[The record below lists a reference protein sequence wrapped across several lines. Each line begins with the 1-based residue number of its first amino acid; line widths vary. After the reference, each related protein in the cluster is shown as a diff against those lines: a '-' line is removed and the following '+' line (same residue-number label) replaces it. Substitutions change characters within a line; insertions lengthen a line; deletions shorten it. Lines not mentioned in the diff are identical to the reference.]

1 MLYKLYSQGSVRSLD
16 DPVTNYQFDFSVKN
30 PFNNAPITL
39 RWVLKLYSFLH
50 ITFRSKKPTR
60 NLSKALKVSKV
71 ILLIEQFSYDL
82 EKCSFRKCSSFVLS
96 ANGWKDPNLASWPL
110 CFPAKENCNIEK
122 ALFDWPIVLQYEV
135 KAKYRLNSRKVL
147 GMKFFFTRAF
157 VQPAKSY
164 PRLYPFNKPIKSL
177 YFRSFVVSFFF
188 ARFHFKD
195 MRKSLYRSDFTDSLH
210 RIVQVYQGRRH
221 VFQIQRIIS
230 VLILKIRWYKD
241 WRIQLY

>member
-1 MLYKLYSQGSVRSLD
+1 MTLKNVVSGNVHHLFCQPMDEKIQTWPLASLFSRQRKLWYWEGIVRLANRIAVWSQSEV
-16 DPVTNYQFDFSVKN
+16 SVK
-30 PFNNAPITL
+30 FQ
-39 RWVLKLYSFLH
+39 KG
-50 ITFRSKKPTR
+50 FRH
-60 NLSKALKVSKV
+60 
-71 ILLIEQFSYDL
+71 
-82 EKCSFRKCSSFVLS
+82 
-96 ANGWKDPNLASWPL
+96 
-110 CFPAKENCNIEK
+110 
-122 ALFDWPIVLQYEV
+122 EV
-135 KAKYRLNSRKVL
+135 
-147 GMKFFFTRAF
+147 FFTRAF

-188 ARFHFKD
+188 ARFPFKD

>member
-50 ITFRSKKPTR
+50 ITFRSNKPKR

-71 ILLIEQFSYDL
+71 ILLILQFSYDL
-82 EKCSFRKCSSFVLS
+82 EKYSFRKCSLFVLS
-96 ANGWKDPNLASWPL
+96 VNGWKDPNLASWPL

-147 GMKFFFTRAF
+147 GMKFFSPERSFNQRKATLVCTRSINQSNRSIS
-157 VQPAKSY
+157 V
-164 PRLYPFNKPIKSL
+164 RLLFLFSSRVFISRTCENRSIVLTLQTACIAS
-177 YFRSFVVSFFF
+177 FRSTKGGAMFS
-188 ARFHFKD
+188 R
-195 MRKSLYRSDFTDSLH
+195 
-210 RIVQVYQGRRH
+210 
-221 VFQIQRIIS
+221 
-230 VLILKIRWYKD
+230 YKG
-241 WRIQLY
+241 

>member
-1 MLYKLYSQGSVRSLD
+1 MLYKLYSQRFVRSLD
-16 DPVTNYQFDFSVKN
+16 DPVTTYQFDFSVKN

-39 RWVLKLYSFLH
+39 RWVMKLYSFLH
-50 ITFRSKKPTR
+50 ITFRSNKPRR

-71 ILLIEQFSYDL
+71 ILLILQFSYDL
-82 EKCSFRKCSSFVLS
+82 EKYSFRKCSLFVLS
-96 ANGWKDPNLASWPL
+96 VNGWKDPNLASWPL

-135 KAKYRLNSRKVL
+135 KAKYPLNSRKFL
-147 GMKFFFTRAF
+147 GMKFFSRE
-157 VQPAKSY
+157 
-164 PRLYPFNKPIKSL
+164 
-177 YFRSFVVSFFF
+177 RSFNQRKATLVCTRSINQSNRSISVRLLFLFSS
-188 ARFHFKD
+188 RFHFKD